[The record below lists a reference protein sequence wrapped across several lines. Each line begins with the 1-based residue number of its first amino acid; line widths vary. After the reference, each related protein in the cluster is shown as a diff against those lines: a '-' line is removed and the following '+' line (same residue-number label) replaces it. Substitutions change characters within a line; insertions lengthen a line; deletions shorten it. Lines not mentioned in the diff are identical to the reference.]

1 MPRLFAGLEVPDLVR
16 ERLALLK
23 GPLPGAKWIDPID
36 YHVTLRFAGDID
48 NRTADEFAGFLGD
61 IELDAFEM
69 RVTGLG
75 TFGGRD
81 PRTIHAE
88 LDGGPALD
96 QLQRAIERAARSA
109 GLPPDPKAFAPHVT
123 LARLRGTPPEVV
135 ARFLGSRGRLVTA
148 PIQVDRFVLFS
159 SRPRQ
164 GGGPYVVEAA
174 YPLRAA
180 HEADWPPASGE
191 AWTDR

>member
-16 ERLALLK
+16 ERLALVK
-23 GPLPGAKWIDPID
+23 GPLPGAKWIEPAD

-61 IELDAFEM
+61 IELPAFEI

-75 TFGGRD
+75 AFGGRE

-109 GLPPDPKAFAPHVT
+109 GLPADPKGFSPHIT
-123 LARLRGTPPEVV
+123 LARLRGTAPEIV
-135 ARFLGSRGRLVTA
+135 ARFLGSRGRLTVA
-148 PIQVDRFVLFS
+148 PIPVDRFVLFS

-174 YPLRAA
+174 FDLKT
-180 HEADWPPASGE
+180 HHDTDWPPASGD